1 MKYEGATTPVVWFFE
16 YDEKHQR
23 IKSHT
28 CALHDGVCRVLVKT
42 QPNAAAFAV
51 GIRLGGVGS
60 IDPSQTHFRFENT
73 LALEVAEA
81 LQQGSSSLE
90 KKLAEVQSS
99 LQKQQETHTKNSLRQ
114 IESFLRLQNYCG
126 NRLVL
131 PDMHGWPVSPD
142 LGVHLI
148 RLVETGQYDAVVEF
162 GSGVST
168 MLIALAIQKSTPA
181 GVAPSTACLSFEHLD
196 TYLATTAQQLSQAQ
210 LQNWVQLEHAP
221 LVETLGA
228 HGKPTQY
235 YDCGLALRQ
244 LKQKLNKACPKLLVF
259 VDGPP
264 AATGPYARYP
274 ALEAV
279 DTAFEGAAQVHYL
292 MDDYIRQDERDIVAL
307 WETHLRQQNR
317 QVEKQVFSQFEKQ
330 ACLLIVAPAKATQS
344 P

>member
-1 MKYEGATTPVVWFFE
+1 
-16 YDEKHQR
+16 
-23 IKSHT
+23 
-28 CALHDGVCRVLVKT
+28 
-42 QPNAAAFAV
+42 
-51 GIRLGGVGS
+51 
-60 IDPSQTHFRFENT
+60 
-73 LALEVAEA
+73 
-81 LQQGSSSLE
+81 
-90 KKLAEVQSS
+90 
-99 LQKQQETHTKNSLRQ
+99 
-114 IESFLRLQNYCG
+114 
-126 NRLVL
+126 
-131 PDMHGWPVSPD
+131 
-142 LGVHLI
+142 
-148 RLVETGQYDAVVEF
+148 
-162 GSGVST
+162 

-196 TYLATTAQQLSQAQ
+196 TYLATTAQQLIQAQ

-244 LKQKLNKACPKLLVF
+244 LKLKLNKACPKLLVF

-274 ALEAV
+274 ALDAV

-330 ACLLIVAPAKATQS
+330 ACLLIVAPA
-344 P
+344 